1 MCSKIQVPTNHLC
14 LKQSYLSTMI
24 LFLLLGERI
33 KRKPQKKSQKE
44 LILSLQTKCKKK
56 TQTNCNVFC
65 FFPFNSRTVVYLFD
79 QTAMM
84 IKHTLSLS
92 IDNSDDDWIC
102 IHTPIPDYQMAYHIN
117 KIFSVLLRRRPE
129 DYASNQA
136 GQKFPIFS
144 YQRRKEGVHW
154 HLIRNKVKT
163 MDSPNNESQLF
174 STAETRYLFKQL
186 NGIDYLLSVGVKESE
201 NIQKNLGQLP
211 DIQSCYSLPEHI
223 IHLKQQLSF

>member
-1 MCSKIQVPTNHLC
+1 
-14 LKQSYLSTMI
+14 
-24 LFLLLGERI
+24 
-33 KRKPQKKSQKE
+33 
-44 LILSLQTKCKKK
+44 
-56 TQTNCNVFC
+56 
-65 FFPFNSRTVVYLFD
+65 
-79 QTAMM
+79 MM

-129 DYASNQA
+129 DYASKQA
-136 GQKFPIFS
+136 GQMFPIFS

-186 NGIDYLLSVGVKESE
+186 NGVDYLLSVGVKESE
-201 NIQKNLGQLP
+201 N
-211 DIQSCYSLPEHI
+211 
-223 IHLKQQLSF
+223 

>member
-1 MCSKIQVPTNHLC
+1 MPVNP
-14 LKQSYLSTMI
+14 
-24 LFLLLGERI
+24 
-33 KRKPQKKSQKE
+33 
-44 LILSLQTKCKKK
+44 
-56 TQTNCNVFC
+56 
-65 FFPFNSRTVVYLFD
+65 RTVVYLFD

-129 DYASNQA
+129 DYASKQA

-154 HLIRNKVKT
+154 HLIRNKVEK
-163 MDSPNNESQLF
+163 SSLVGGEGLLF
-174 STAETRYLFKQL
+174 SSSETHYLFKQL
-186 NGIDYLLSVGVKESE
+186 TGVDYLLSVGAKVSESV
-201 NIQKNLGQLP
+201 QKKLAELP
-211 DIQSCYSLPEHI
+211 DIQSCYSLPKQVS
-223 IHLKQQLSF
+223 HLKQQLSF